1 MRKFYRLSFSVF
13 LFFFV
18 IIGCQKQE
26 ESPPLSAEIKEATAT
41 PSLEQTKTN
50 ISSPTNTVK
59 PTQRPTNSFTELQ
72 IGSEGN
78 DVLWLESQLFS
89 LGYWEVGIVEGFFD
103 IQTEAAVK
111 HFQLRNNLNISGVV
125 DSETRAV
132 LEDEKAIRYYIP
144 PPFPAK
150 VATDNSSA
158 PYYDDHVLQDRLASL
173 GYIEPSTF
181 SEWTSGTFGPKT
193 KDALIAFQED
203 IGVAPSGIPDLKTW
217 KTLFSPIPQWI
228 KNDIGES
235 VDTWKTALYTV
246 DPSAVAMAW
255 DGSNLWM
262 AISRG
267 TSYYENYLLRIDP
280 NAHPA
285 EAVISI
291 RPRDYLTQNAEI
303 ANMIFA
309 NGKLWVLY
317 PNDGQGNPTPLL
329 QMVDPETGVAYAPF
343 EFANCPEGFCFFA
356 SGMGAANGLVWVA
369 ASDQVYA
376 IDSSSAKP
384 IGSQTIGFL
393 ASGKMVFDGQCF
405 WYLGESSVNAFSP
418 KGSACRS
425 RYAVYNLFNN
435 FPETDGTL
443 LWTVNYDGVISQLNL
458 DTGVTITLDPIV
470 NSPTSMVYGN
480 NILWIAD
487 EETRS
492 VVGYSPELGNSGR
505 MIELH
510 GDQHTLMLQESNFLW
525 VYNQSSGTVE
535 RVGIEDYEITPI
547 QRTATPIFTSTP
559 RPTAS
564 STPTLTPT
572 ATMPAFSRTLKLSN
586 PNMQGDDVLLLQNR
600 LLELGYSELGI
611 ADGSF
616 GKLTESAVIHFQQ
629 DNGLE
634 VDGVVGP
641 VTWEVLFKKK

>member
-1 MRKFYRLSFSVF
+1 MKKNYR
-13 LFFFV
+13 LFFFGFIFLFV
-18 IIGCQKQE
+18 IVGCQKQE
-26 ESPPLSAEIKEATAT
+26 DSPPLSTEIKVATTT
-41 PSLEQTKTN
+41 PSLEQTKTI

-59 PTQRPTNSFTELQ
+59 PTQRPSNSLTELQ
-72 IGSEGN
+72 VGSEGD
-78 DVLWLESQLFS
+78 DVLWIENQLYS
-89 LGYWEVGIVEGFFD
+89 LGYWEVGVGDGLFD
-103 IQTEAAVK
+103 VQTEAAVK
-111 HFQLRNNLNISGVV
+111 HFQLRNNLNISGIV
-125 DSETRAV
+125 DIETRAV

-150 VATDNSSA
+150 VATVNSSA
-158 PYYDDHVLQDRLASL
+158 PYNDDHVLQDRLASL

-193 KDALIAFQED
+193 KEALIAFQKD
-203 IGVAPSGIPDLKTW
+203 IGVAQTGIPDLKTW

-235 VDTWKTALYTV
+235 VDPWKTALYTV
-246 DPSAVAMAW
+246 DPNAVAMAW
-255 DGSNLWM
+255 DGSKLWM
-262 AISRG
+262 AISKG
-267 TSYYENYLLRIDP
+267 PSYYENFLLRIDP
-280 NAHPA
+280 NANPA

-291 RPRDYLTQNAEI
+291 RPRDFFAENAEI
-303 ANMIFA
+303 ANMVFA

-329 QMVDPETGVAYAPF
+329 QMIDPETGVAYAPF

-376 IDSSSAKP
+376 IDTSSAKA

-418 KGSACRS
+418 KSGACRS
-425 RYAVYNLFNN
+425 RSAVYNLFVNY
-435 FPETDGTL
+435 PETDGTL
-443 LWTVNYDGVISQLNL
+443 LWTANYDGGISQLNL
-458 DTGVTITLDPIV
+458 DTGVAITLDPVV
-470 NSPTSMVYGN
+470 NSPSSMVYGN

-492 VVGYSPELGNSGR
+492 VVGYSPALGNSGR
-505 MIELH
+505 MIDLN
-510 GDQHTLMLQESNFLW
+510 GDKHTLILQESNYLW
-525 VYNQSSGTVE
+525 IYNQSSGTLE
-535 RVGIEDYEITPI
+535 RVSIENYEITPI
-547 QRTATPIFTSTP
+547 KRTATPVFTATP
-559 RPTAS
+559 RPTAT

-572 ATMPAFSRTLKLSN
+572 ATMPAFSRTLKLTT
-586 PNMQGDDVLLLQNR
+586 PNMQGDDVLLLQNQ
-600 LLELGYSELGI
+600 LLELGYTELGA

-616 GKLTESAVIHFQQ
+616 GKLTES
-629 DNGLE
+629 
-634 VDGVVGP
+634 GVVHLQRDEGLQ
-641 VTWEVLFKKK
+641 VDEVVGTMTWEVLFKKR